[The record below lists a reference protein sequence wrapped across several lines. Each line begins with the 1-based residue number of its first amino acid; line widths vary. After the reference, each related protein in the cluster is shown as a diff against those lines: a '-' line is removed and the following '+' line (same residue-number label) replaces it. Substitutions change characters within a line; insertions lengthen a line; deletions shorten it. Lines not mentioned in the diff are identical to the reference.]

1 MTSEKVEPQEEDGG
15 MGRLLRERLPRHPAP
30 PVLRAAVVEALMPGR
45 PRQPW
50 WVLWLPP
57 AFSAVATA
65 LIMLL
70 YLAPSLPSTPGSD
83 PVQLVTR
90 AVLAEYARS
99 VFWGENR
106 SDVVPAALPQAM
118 AESGIALSWVFTG
131 DDDIRLINAKPTYLE
146 GRRGIELAPAVVGY
160 DDAVHTQRYGSAR
173 LVWMQDTLQQQRAV
187 PEALQPFHVL
197 PARAG
202 IEQAAHLRGQRHDVG
217 VAFLAVVGKGEPW
230 AQGHAQQP
238 GSMQGHVQDVSHT

>member
-1 MTSEKVEPQEEDGG
+1 MVDETHEDDGG
-15 MGRLLRERLPRHPAP
+15 IGRLLRERLPRHPAP

-65 LIMLL
+65 MIMLL
-70 YLAPSLPSTPGSD
+70 YLAPSLPSAPGSD
-83 PVQLVTR
+83 PVHLVTR

-118 AESGIALSWVFTG
+118 QESGIALSWVFTG
-131 DDDIRLINAKPTYLE
+131 DEDIQLINAKPTYLE
-146 GRRGIELAPAVVGY
+146 GRRGIELTY
-160 DDAVHTQRYGSAR
+160 
-173 LVWMQDTLQQQRAV
+173 
-187 PEALQPFHVL
+187 
-197 PARAG
+197 
-202 IEQAAHLRGQRHDVG
+202 
-217 VAFLAVVGKGEPW
+217 
-230 AQGHAQQP
+230 
-238 GSMQGHVQDVSHT
+238 QDVSGHTVAYIIVPGGSVNLPADRGRVQIDRWRPVVRKENGFSLILWRQQGMLCVMVSDLVSDDDLARFKQYFVKVRSSTEPYAVY